1 MTRPMQLM
9 RSERGDAAELYIYG
23 DIYEGSH
30 VWNMLGFEDG
40 TDSVELVQALND
52 LPDDVTSVDVHINS
66 YGGDCSEGIAIHNA
80 LKGCGRRVTTYV
92 DGFACSIASVVF
104 MAGSERVMGPAS
116 MLMVHDPWMG
126 VTGNADELRH
136 AAEGLDAIGAAS
148 RAAYLDGTDVDAG
161 WLDSAMRAETWL
173 TAEDALDAGL
183 CTRVEGAGAERPAAC
198 ARVSERVAEALREG
212 PVAHVDL
219 RLSDEQVDRIA
230 GRALELLAGAGD
242 DAPEDAEPGPAWK
255 VAPLG
260 APADPA
266 TAEDARDDAPPT
278 GYRRL
283 AAALNRD

>member
-9 RSERGDAAELYIYG
+9 RSERGDTAELYVYG
-23 DIYEGSH
+23 DICEGAH
-30 VWNMLGFEDG
+30 VWNMFGLETG
-40 TDSVELVQALND
+40 TDSVELVQALTS
-52 LPDDVTSVDVHINS
+52 LPNAVKAVDVHINS
-66 YGGDCSEGIAIHNA
+66 YGGDCSEGVAIHNA

-92 DGFACSIASVVF
+92 DGFACSAASVVF

-116 MLMVHDPWMG
+116 MLMVHDPWMDA
-126 VTGNADELRH
+126 TGNADELRH
-136 AAEGLDAIGAAS
+136 AAESLDAVGAAS
-148 RAAYLDGTDVDAG
+148 RAAYLDGTAVDAG

-183 CTRVEGAGAERPAAC
+183 CTRVESAEAERPAAA

-242 DAPEDAEPGPAWK
+242 DAPEDAEPEPLGKTAL
-255 VAPLG
+255 LG
-260 APADPA
+260 APAGPA
-266 TAEDARDDAPPT
+266 PETFIDRL
-278 GYRRL
+278 RRV
-283 AAALNRD
+283 ASAQ